1 MTPCPVCGGNSFARL
16 HLFDVP
22 SRYDGKKY
30 PLLRCRGCGLVR
42 PFPLPYSEATK
53 YEIYDEGGLTKC
65 YDPKSKT
72 IDFGSAEYSDYFKNF
87 RFYADYIKKYHIS
100 GRHLDIG
107 CGCGH
112 LMRTSARF
120 GLEPEGIELNPG
132 ISKVMVQAGFKVHNT
147 ELGDRFPEGY
157 YDLATMNHVL
167 EHIEGLDGFLKEVCR
182 VLKPGAYLIMAV
194 PYIDGLMPRLLRT
207 YWYGHG
213 HGQHLNMFSKKS
225 LEMLLGRNG
234 LLVVEMKTGSMD
246 YAPLGFPAILRKA
259 IDSVCAAIASA
270 GMGDNL
276 VVVARKGG
284 KFKP

>member
-65 YDPKSKT
+65 YDPRTKS
-72 IDFGSAEYSDYFKNF
+72 IDFNSVEYADYFKNF
-87 RFYADYIKKYHIS
+87 YFYPEYIKKYRIS

-112 LMRTSARF
+112 LLKISRQL
-120 GLEPEGIELNPG
+120 GLQAEGIELNPG
-132 ISKVMVQAGFKVHNT
+132 IARAMRQAGFKVHNT
-147 ELGDRFPEGY
+147 ELGDEYPAEQ
-157 YDLATMNHVL
+157 YDLVTMSHVL
-167 EHIEGLDGFLKEVCR
+167 EHIEKLDGFLEEVRR
-182 VLKPGAYLIMAV
+182 VMKPGAYLIMGV
-194 PYIDGLMPRLLRT
+194 PYIYGLIPRLLRT

-213 HGQHLNMFSKKS
+213 HGQHLNLFSRKS
-225 LEMLLGRNG
+225 LEVLLERNG
-234 LLVVEMKTGSMD
+234 LSVVEEKTTSMD
-246 YAPLGFPAILRKA
+246 YAPLGFPAVIRKI
-259 IDSVCAAIASA
+259 IDSFCGTTAAA
-270 GMGDNL
+270 GIGDNL
-276 VVVARKGG
+276 AIVARKI
-284 KFKP
+284 K